1 MALHEHTLNIGLG
14 KALDGMRR
22 RWEVRT
28 ENLGLA
34 SDSRERP
41 DILITEAGAAPL
53 VIEHESA
60 PAVNVEEEARVRL
73 GMRLRE
79 GGAVRAAIAL
89 RSAAALRAA
98 RDDELAARLAAHTD
112 FEWALFRAIDRGE
125 TERWPERGWLRGGL
139 RDLALL
145 AQQAMRPSEEIDI
158 LAEILERDID
168 AARTIF
174 TKAHPEGDAAIAQLL
189 ATELRLEDGPQTR
202 RMAMAILANALIFQ
216 QSLAPQMAGVRTPE
230 QLYEAKSLHKSAV
243 LAAWEAIL
251 RVNYYPIFHIAQ
263 GLLRGMAR
271 VDIAQRILEQLYHI
285 IEAIVRRGATRS
297 HHLVGFIFQR
307 LIADRKFLATFYTRP
322 ESAALLAALALP
334 AGERWADAE
343 YIRNLRVADFACG
356 TGTLLAAVQNRLSA
370 LHELHGYASRDIHC
384 ELLEKV
390 LLGTDVLPMAV
401 HLSLSMLAAH
411 HPDIVFEYCAM
422 LPMPYGKQETG
433 EYALGALDLLTSQ
446 RALPT
451 IATRP
456 EALTGSG
463 TAAAHDIPDRH
474 YDLVIMNPPFTRPTN
489 HAGGRK
495 GISNPAFA
503 GLGTSQSVQRQM
515 GRQLSSRAKGTVYHG
530 NAGLASAFVALA
542 DKKLADGGMLAM
554 VLPLMATTG
563 SSWEA
568 ARQLLRKNYADI
580 TVVTIAGAKS
590 EDKSFSADTGLGE
603 CLLIANKCAVSR
615 GGGKSISDL
624 YKLAPATA

>member
-60 PAVNVEEEARVRL
+60 PAVNVEEEARARL
-73 GMRLRE
+73 GMQLRE

-89 RSAAALRAA
+89 RSAAALRET
-98 RDDELAARLAAHTD
+98 RDDELAARLAAQTD
-112 FEWALFRAIDRGE
+112 FEWALFRAIGPGE

-145 AQQAMRPSEEIDI
+145 TQQAMRPSEEIDI

-174 TKAHPEGDAAIAQLL
+174 TNAHPEGDAAVAQLL
-189 ATELRLEDGPQTR
+189 AAELRLEDGPQTR

-216 QSLAPQMAGVRTPE
+216 QSLAPQMDGVQTPE

-307 LIADRKFLATFYTRP
+307 LIADRV
-322 ESAALLAALALP
+322 E
-334 AGERWADAE
+334 
-343 YIRNLRVADFACG
+343 
-356 TGTLLAAVQNRLSA
+356 
-370 LHELHGYASRDIHC
+370 
-384 ELLEKV
+384 
-390 LLGTDVLPMAV
+390 
-401 HLSLSMLAAH
+401 HLVCSYQR
-411 HPDIVFEYCAM
+411 IVPRISY
-422 LPMPYGKQETG
+422 
-433 EYALGALDLLTSQ
+433 
-446 RALPT
+446 
-451 IATRP
+451 
-456 EALTGSG
+456 
-463 TAAAHDIPDRH
+463 RH
-474 YDLVIMNPPFTRPTN
+474 WI
-489 HAGGRK
+489 
-495 GISNPAFA
+495 GI
-503 GLGTSQSVQRQM
+503 
-515 GRQLSSRAKGTVYHG
+515 
-530 NAGLASAFVALA
+530 
-542 DKKLADGGMLAM
+542 GGM
-554 VLPLMATTG
+554 V
-563 SSWEA
+563 
-568 ARQLLRKNYADI
+568 RK
-580 TVVTIAGAKS
+580 
-590 EDKSFSADTGLGE
+590 
-603 CLLIANKCAVSR
+603 
-615 GGGKSISDL
+615 
-624 YKLAPATA
+624 